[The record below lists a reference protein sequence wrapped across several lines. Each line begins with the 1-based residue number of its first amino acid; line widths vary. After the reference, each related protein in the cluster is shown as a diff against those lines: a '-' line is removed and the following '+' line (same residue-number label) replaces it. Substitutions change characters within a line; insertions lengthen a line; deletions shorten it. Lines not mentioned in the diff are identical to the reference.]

1 MLNSVHGG
9 TPRTESFTSALAATG
24 TTSRAGANTFEKQL
38 LSMIAA
44 SLERLTPDPQKIQAA
59 ESRDPSQNETA
70 ASAKRQ
76 ILVSYA
82 PTADVQSAASESKET
97 QSERSTSASTATSVA
112 TAETSDTT
120 TSTVTEP
127 KALTALKAALTS
139 AGHDPDKFNLTYQ
152 EQNVW
157 YPEGSYVDRTI
168 TATFADGYQETYG
181 ADLTAASPNAAV
193 LSIEHTLRDI
203 ATGTYS

>member
-1 MLNSVHGG
+1 MLTSVHGG
-9 TPRTESFTSALAATG
+9 TPRTESFTSALAANG
-24 TTSRAGANTFEKQL
+24 ATSSAGGKTFEQQL

-44 SLERLTPDPQKIQAA
+44 SLERSAADPQQVPAA
-59 ESRDPSQNETA
+59 ASQDVSQNETTA
-70 ASAKRQ
+70 TAKRQ

-82 PTADVQSAASESKET
+82 PEADCGSAPSVSIET
-97 QSERSTSASTATSVA
+97 QPESSIPAATSVVA
-112 TAETSDTT
+112 AETTDTT
-120 TSTVTEP
+120 TEP
-127 KALTALKAALTS
+127 AVLTALKAALRN

-152 EQNVW
+152 EQEVW
-157 YPEGSYVDRTI
+157 YPEGSYMDRSV

>member
-1 MLNSVHGG
+1 MLTSVHGG
-9 TPRTESFTSALAATG
+9 TPRTESFTNALAATG
-24 TTSRAGANTFEKQL
+24 TTSSAGANTFEQQL
-38 LSMIAA
+38 LSMIAS
-44 SLERLTPDPQKIQAA
+44 SLERLAADPQQVKAA
-59 ESRDPSQNETA
+59 ASQDVSQNETT

-76 ILVSYA
+76 ILVGYA
-82 PTADVQSAASESKET
+82 PVADGASAASESKET
-97 QSERSTSASTATSVA
+97 QPESSTSTATSA
-112 TAETSDTT
+112 APADTPSTAAEPEVLTS
-120 TSTVTEP
+120 
-127 KALTALKAALTS
+127 LKAALQS

-152 EQNVW
+152 EKEVW
-157 YPEGSYVDRTI
+157 YPNGSYMDRTI

>member
-1 MLNSVHGG
+1 MLTSVHGG

-24 TTSRAGANTFEKQL
+24 KTSSTGANTFEKQL
-38 LSMIAA
+38 LNMISA
-44 SLERLTPDPQKIQAA
+44 SLERLAPDPEKIPAA
-59 ESRDPSQNETA
+59 QSRNPSQNETA

-82 PTADVQSAASESKET
+82 PTAVVQSAASELKEA
-97 QSERSTSASTATSVA
+97 QPEISTSTATSA
-112 TAETSDTT
+112 AAAQTTDAT
-120 TSTVTEP
+120 TSTAAEP
-127 KALTALKAALTS
+127 NVLTALKAALTS

-152 EQNVW
+152 EQEVW
-157 YPEGSYVDRTI
+157 FPNGSYMDRTI